1 MSLCL
6 ATRGL
11 RVRRFFNEA
20 VTGVARTVLRG
31 GGDSELEQRHAGK
44 PVLRN
49 FGFFG

>member
-11 RVRRFFNEA
+11 PVRRFFNET
-20 VTGVARTVLRG
+20 VTCVARTVLRG
-31 GGDSELEQRHAGK
+31 EGDSELEQRHAGK
-44 PVLRN
+44 TVLRN